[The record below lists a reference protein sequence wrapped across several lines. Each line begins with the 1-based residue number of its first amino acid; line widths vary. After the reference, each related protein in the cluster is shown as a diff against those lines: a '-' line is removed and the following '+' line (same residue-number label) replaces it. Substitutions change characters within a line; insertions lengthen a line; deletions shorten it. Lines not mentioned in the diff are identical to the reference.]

1 MTLAMSCRRF
11 GLANLRSEVMAPE
24 ALGPD
29 QARVAIKAVSL
40 NHRDVLVMRG
50 TYGPGLSLPLIPCSD
65 AAGVVTEVGPGAAA
79 LAPGDRVCTHMV
91 PDWPDGRLEP
101 RMRLT
106 TLGGPSPGVLC
117 EERVLPRTAVV
128 RIPDSL
134 SFEEAACL
142 PVAGLAAWSAL
153 TTEASI
159 GPGARVL
166 LQGTGGLSLL
176 SLQIAKALGAEVAI
190 ISSSD
195 AKLARLREIGAD
207 FTANSHREDWGQLVR
222 GWSDGGV
229 DAVLEIGGG
238 RTFAQSVTA
247 TRDGG
252 CIALLGLWE
261 RAAPA
266 VSLPEILLR
275 RIRVQGVFVGS
286 RAELER
292 YVSFVAAHAIRPVID
307 RVFDGLATARH
318 AFAYLLAGRHVGKI
332 VIRVAR

>member
-1 MTLAMSCRRF
+1 MTLAMSCQRL
-11 GLANLRSEVMAPE
+11 GLANLRSEVMAQE
-24 ALGPD
+24 ALGAD
-29 QARVAIKAVSL
+29 QVRMAIKAVSL
-40 NHRDVLVMRG
+40 NHRDVLVMQG

-65 AAGVVTEVGPGAAA
+65 AAGVVTEVGPGDTP
-79 LAPGDRVCTHMV
+79 LVPGDRVCTHMV
-91 PDWPDGRLEP
+91 PDWHAGRLEP
-101 RMRLT
+101 QMRLT

-153 TTEASI
+153 TTETPI

-176 SLQIAKALGAEVAI
+176 ALQIAKTLGAEVAV

-207 FTANSHREDWGQLVR
+207 FTADSRREDWGELVR
-222 GWSDGGV
+222 RWSDEGV
-229 DAVLEIGGG
+229 DTVLEVGGG
-238 RTFAQSVTA
+238 RTFDQSVTA

-252 CIALLGLWE
+252 CIALLGLRE
-261 RAAPA
+261 RDVCA
-266 VSLPEILLR
+266 VNLPEILLR
-275 RIRVQGVFVGS
+275 RIRVQGIFVGS

-292 YVSFVAAHAIRPVID
+292 YVSFVTANAIKPVID
-307 RVFDGLATARH
+307 RVFDGLVTARH
-318 AFAYLLAGRHVGKI
+318 AFAYLLAGRHLGKI
-332 VIRVAR
+332 VIRVAG

>member
-1 MTLAMSCRRF
+1 MTLAMSCQRL
-11 GLANLRSEVMAPE
+11 GLANLRSEVMAQE
-24 ALGPD
+24 VLGAD
-29 QARVAIKAVSL
+29 QVRVAIKAVSL
-40 NHRDVLVMRG
+40 NHRDVLVMQG
-50 TYGPGLSLPLIPCSD
+50 TYGPGLSFPLIPCSD
-65 AAGVVTEVGPGAAA
+65 AAGVVTEVGPGAAP
-79 LAPGDRVCTHMV
+79 LVSGDRVCTHMV
-91 PDWPDGRLEP
+91 PDWHAGRLEP
-101 RMRLT
+101 QMRLT

-153 TTEASI
+153 ATEAPI
-159 GPGARVL
+159 GPGTRVL

-176 SLQIAKALGAEVAI
+176 ALQIAKTLGAEVAV

-207 FTANSHREDWGQLVR
+207 FTTDSRREGWGELVR
-222 GWSDGGV
+222 RWSGAGV
-229 DAVLEIGGG
+229 DTVLEVGGG
-238 RTFAQSVTA
+238 RTFDQSVTA

-252 CIALLGLWE
+252 CIALLGLRE
-261 RAAPA
+261 RDVCA
-266 VSLPEILLR
+266 VNLPEILLR
-275 RIRVQGVFVGS
+275 RIRVQGIFVGS

-292 YVSFVAAHAIRPVID
+292 YVSFVAVNSIKPVID

-318 AFAYLLAGRHVGKI
+318 AFAYLLAGRHLGKI
-332 VIRVAR
+332 VIRVAG

>member
-1 MTLAMSCRRF
+1 MTLAMSCHRL

-24 ALGPD
+24 ALGAD
-29 QARVAIKAVSL
+29 QVRVAIKVVSL

-50 TYGPGLSLPLIPCSD
+50 AYGPGLSLPLIPCSD
-65 AAGVVTEVGPGAAA
+65 AAGVVTEVGPGAAP
-79 LAPGDRVCTHMV
+79 LVPGDRVCTHMV
-91 PDWPDGRLEP
+91 PDWHAGRLEP
-101 RMRLT
+101 QMRLT

-176 SLQIAKALGAEVAI
+176 GLQIAKALGAEVAV

-207 FTANSHREDWGQLVR
+207 FTADSRREDWGELVR
-222 GWSDGGV
+222 RWSEAGV
-229 DAVLEIGGG
+229 DTVLEVGGG
-238 RTFAQSVTA
+238 RTFNQSVRA

-252 CIALLGLWE
+252 CIALLGLRE
-261 RAAPA
+261 RDVCA
-266 VSLPEILLR
+266 VNLPEILLR
-275 RIRVQGVFVGS
+275 RIRVQGIFVGS

-292 YVSFVAAHAIRPVID
+292 YVSFVAANAIKPVID

-318 AFAYLLAGRHVGKI
+318 AFAYLLAGRHLGKI
-332 VIRVAR
+332 VIRVAG